1 MTLLENRGVE
11 ENRRM
16 SAAALTASTAPAV
29 FAQGWAM
36 GAGLIL
42 AIGAQNALVLRQ
54 GLKREH
60 VGTVVVV
67 CTLSDWLLI
76 ALGVFGL
83 GALIQGSPRLLEVF
97 RFGGAAFLLGYA
109 LLAAKRA
116 WRPAAGLTA
125 AGQASSLGATLSAAF
140 AFTYLN
146 PHVYLDT
153 VVLLGG
159 LGARQPTELRAAFA
173 AGAGVA
179 SAMWFG
185 LLGFGAAA
193 AAPKLQNANTWRVID
208 ALVAL
213 LMTGLGLQLLLQ
225 PL

>member
-1 MTLLENRGVE
+1 ME
-11 ENRRM
+11 RM
-16 SAAALTASTAPAV
+16 PASLATATAPAV

-60 VGTVVVV
+60 VGAVVAV

-76 ALGVFGL
+76 VLGVFGL
-83 GALIQGSPRLLEVF
+83 GALIQGRPLLLEVF

-109 LLAAKRA
+109 VLAAKRA
-116 WRPAAGLTA
+116 WRPSAGLSAAGP
-125 AGQASSLGATLSAAF
+125 ASSLGATLSAAF

-159 LGARQPTELRAAFA
+159 LGARQPPALRAAFA
-173 AGAGVA
+173 AGACVA

-193 AAPKLQNANTWRVID
+193 AAPKLQNANTWRVLD
-208 ALVAL
+208 GLVAL